1 MHRLRIQ
8 DAVLV
13 LIRQSSLVPLLH
25 KDEEQRRQHG
35 GRLRADAA
43 LVALLQGWRDHRRNF
58 REAVGGDALVGVLD
72 IGVGK
77 ALKHHIPV
85 GRQINAVI
93 AETRYNVLRN
103 VAVGNGV
110 DNIGQRAFMNI
121 LLAD

>member
-1 MHRLRIQ
+1 M
-8 DAVLV
+8 
-13 LIRQSSLVPLLH
+13 PLLH

-35 GRLRADAA
+35 GRFRANAA

-58 REAVGGDALVGVLD
+58 REAVGGDAGWCLD

-85 GRQINAVI
+85 GRQINAVV
-93 AETRYNVLRN
+93 AETRNNVLRN

>member
-1 MHRLRIQ
+1 M
-8 DAVLV
+8 
-13 LIRQSSLVPLLH
+13 PLLH

-43 LVALLQGWRDHRRNF
+43 LIALLQRGGDHRRNF
-58 REAVGGDALVGVLD
+58 REAVGGDALVGVPD

-85 GRQINAVI
+85 GGQINAVI
-93 AETRYNVLRN
+93 AEAGNDILRD

-121 LLAD
+121 LLAN

>member
-1 MHRLRIQ
+1 M
-8 DAVLV
+8 AEF
-13 LIRQSSLVPLLH
+13 PCA
-25 KDEEQRRQHG
+25 
-35 GRLRADAA
+35 GRFRADAA

-58 REAVGGDALVGVLD
+58 RETVGGDALVGVLD

-93 AETRYNVLRN
+93 AETRNNVLRN